1 MPLYKTITVDES
13 TNVLI
18 WKIEETYE
26 SLCEGIELTKH
37 CQDRVDNM
45 KSEIHRRGFMS
56 VRHLLAA
63 VGYTDYDLYYDE
75 FGKPHLKDG
84 KQISITHS
92 FEFAGIIISD
102 KEIGIDIEKQRE
114 KIQIIAHKF
123 VNPQE
128 NKGIEESNLDKVR
141 ALTIIWGAKESLYK
155 LYATPGLSFEE
166 HIYISSFTLD
176 YPFVFGA
183 INYKD
188 KTSHYDLAYI
198 EFEEYTCVY
207 AIPAIIDEG

>member
-18 WKIEETYE
+18 WKITETYE
-26 SLCEGIELTKH
+26 ALCDGIELTKH
-37 CQDRVDNM
+37 CQDRVDHM

-56 VRHLLAA
+56 VRHLLAII
-63 VGYTDYDLYYDE
+63 GYTDHDLYYDE

-92 FEFAGIIISD
+92 FEFSGIIISD
-102 KEIGIDIEKQRE
+102 NNVGIDIEKQRE

-123 VNPQE
+123 VNTIEDNCIKE
-128 NKGIEESNLDKVR
+128 NDLERIR

-155 LYATPGLSFEE
+155 LYATAGISFEE
-166 HIYISSFTLD
+166 HIHISSFTLD

-188 KTSHYDLAYI
+188 QISHYDLSFI
-198 EFEEYTCVY
+198 EFEGFTCVY
-207 AIPAIIDEG
+207 ALPALEF